1 MILVNELRGK
11 IRAKGYT
18 QEKLAKE
25 LSISQKTLINKLS
38 KGVFGSD
45 EMEKKVMVDRELFH
59 RKKGFRMLRK
69 FEGMTTND
77 SIEILKEVPRDT
89 KICTELLGENF

>member
-18 QEKLAKE
+18 QDKLARE
-25 LSISQKTLINKLS
+25 LGISAKTLSNKLN

-45 EMEKKVMVDRELFH
+45 EMERLI
-59 RKKGFRMLRK
+59 L
-69 FEGMTTND
+69 
-77 SIEILKEVPRDT
+77 ILEIKNPMEIFF
-89 KICTELLGENF
+89 KQ

>member
-1 MILVNELRGK
+1 MILVNELKGK

-25 LSISQKTLINKLS
+25 LGISPKTLSNKLS

-45 EMEKKVMVDRELFH
+45 EIEKMIKIL
-59 RKKGFRMLRK
+59 
-69 FEGMTTND
+69 
-77 SIEILKEVPRDT
+77 EIDNPID
-89 KICTELLGENF
+89 IFFIQ

>member
-1 MILVNELRGK
+1 MILVNELKGK

-25 LSISQKTLINKLS
+25 LGISPKTLSNKLT

-45 EMEKKVMVDRELFH
+45 EIEKMIKILEID
-59 RKKGFRMLRK
+59 
-69 FEGMTTND
+69 NP
-77 SIEILKEVPRDT
+77 IEIFF
-89 KICTELLGENF
+89 IQ